1 MTGRE
6 LIKWIQDNHAEDL
19 SVLIEHRDS
28 GGSYHTAERLG
39 EFHNPV
45 VVYFKDEMYGI
56 IYKILFDSD
65 NPTAIL
71 L

>member
-28 GGSYHTAERLG
+28 GGTYYTAERLG
-39 EFHNPV
+39 KFRDPSLV
-45 VVYFKDEMYGI
+45 DFKDEMYGI
-56 IYKILFDSD
+56 IYTVGFASD

>member
-1 MTGRE
+1 MTGKE
-6 LIKWIQDNHAEDL
+6 LIKWIIDNHAEEL
-19 SVLIEHRDS
+19 QVLIEHRDS

-39 EFHNPV
+39 ELQKPV
-45 VVYFKDEMYGI
+45 KCVFADELYGTIDTI
-56 IYKILFDSD
+56 ISDCD

>member
-1 MTGRE
+1 MTDRE

-28 GGSYHTAERLG
+28 GGSYCTAERLG
-39 EFHNPV
+39 EFHDPSLV
-45 VVYFKDEMYGI
+45 DFKNEMYGI
-56 IYKILFDSD
+56 IHTVGFVSD

>member
-19 SVLIEHRDS
+19 VVLIEHRDS
-28 GGSYHTAERLG
+28 GGSYYTAERLG
-39 EFHNPV
+39 EFHDPSLV
-45 VVYFKDEMYGI
+45 DFKDEVYGI
-56 IYKILFDSD
+56 IDTVGFVSD

>member
-28 GGSYHTAERLG
+28 GGSYCTAERLG
-39 EFHNPV
+39 EFRDPSLV
-45 VVYFKDEMYGI
+45 DFKDEMYGI
-56 IYKILFDSD
+56 IYTVGFDPD